1 MTVRRD
7 VLRAPFTLLL
17 APDIEGLQRRGSLFS
32 LPQHPDEHRPERP
45 VLLAVDQEL
54 GEGTALRVAQD
65 SPIRS
70 ARCLTRESRSA
81 LCSGILPGTFGARI
95 IAFASDDKS
104 SRR

>member
-54 GEGTALRVAQD
+54 GEVRL
-65 SPIRS
+65 
-70 ARCLTRESRSA
+70 
-81 LCSGILPGTFGARI
+81 SG
-95 IAFASDDKS
+95 
-104 SRR
+104 